1 MKIICVNNDKTAIAL
16 HTSKRHVLKSANDI
30 VVKSN
35 TNVIGSEHRPH
46 LHYPPPPVFL
56 ASNSRTALA

>member
-1 MKIICVNNDKTAIAL
+1 MKIICVNNDNSAVAL
-16 HTSKRHVLKSANDI
+16 HKRHVLKSANDF

-46 LHYPPPPVFL
+46 LHYPPPPVLL
-56 ASNSRTALA
+56 ASNFRTALA